1 MTDNEREELRYDI
14 AVHQLKSVAQ
24 SGIHAMAVNY
34 VISLLE
40 SSDYNDEELKMML
53 PAEKPKKPKRAKA
66 KGF

>member
-1 MTDNEREELRYDI
+1 MTDKEREELRYDI
-14 AVHQLKSVAQ
+14 AVYQLKSTSQ

-40 SSDYNDEELKMML
+40 QAEYDDDQLKLML
-53 PAEKPKKPKRAKA
+53 PIDKPKSKRTKA